1 MVKYSDKCKDDS
13 LKKCGNRDEE
23 YDVEFE
29 GEEVIEMGGTFGGYN
44 LSPKNAG
51 MEF

>member
-23 YDVEFE
+23 YDVEVE
-29 GEEVIEMGGTFGGYN
+29 VEEAIAMGGTFGGYK